1 LAEADRAAA
10 ERPADAA
17 PPLRPPFFAGAFL
30 VGLPLPD
37 PLFLPPPDILLTVAQ
52 ARRSASFSPTPRS
65 LYPFSISSAWRS
77 CFLVYLVFSP
87 LGMIQLSFLDVLQG
101 DDMREIDAD
110 WIAKEMP

>member
-37 PLFLPPPDILLTVAQ
+37 PLFFPPPDILLTVAQ

-65 LYPFSISSAWRS
+65 LYPLSMSSAWRS

-87 LGMIQLSFLDVLQG
+87 LGMFQLSFLGVLQG
-101 DDMREIDAD
+101 DNVRETNAD